1 MKISKEVKVG
11 ILASVTILASVWG
24 YKFLKGNNFLD
35 NSINLFTEVSNANQI
50 TKSAPVFFRGAQIGV
65 VAEIMFPQSS
75 VSKII
80 LKLNI
85 KEPIAIPKTAE
96 AVLFPNGVMGGT
108 AVEIVFDTPC
118 NGADCAKNN
127 DYLRGRKVNM
137 LTQMLGSPQEVKGY
151 FDVAK
156 TGVAEITDTLKAE
169 FDNPNSEMAKTF
181 RAMQATISN
190 LQATTAG
197 VNKLVNASTQTLSAS
212 LKNVESITANLQASN
227 AQISQILKNLETTTA
242 NFKNV
247 DFQKTANGANDAI
260 ADLRKTLQ
268 ASEKTVADLNTLT
281 AKLKQGEGTLGQ
293 LMTNDS
299 LYNNL
304 NSTLLQVNLLSQ
316 DFRLNPRRY
325 VNLNPFKKY
334 KPYVKPKDDPALKK

>member
-1 MKISKEVKVG
+1 MKISKEVKIG

-35 NSINLFTEVSNANQI
+35 NSVNLLTEVDNANQI
-50 TKSAPVFFRGAQIGV
+50 TKSAPVFFRGARIGV
-65 VAEIMFPQSS
+65 VGEIIFPKDNAL
-75 VSKII
+75 KII

-85 KEPIAIPKTAE
+85 KEQIAIPKTAE
-96 AVLFPNGVMGGT
+96 AVIFPNGVMGGT
-108 AVEIVFDTPC
+108 AVEIVFDKPC
-118 NGADCAKNN
+118 NGADCAQNN
-127 DYLRGRKVNM
+127 DYLHGRKVNM
-137 LTQMLGSPQEVKGY
+137 LTQMLGSPKDVEGY

-156 TGVAEITDTLKAE
+156 KGVADISDTLKAE
-169 FDNPNSEMAKTF
+169 FASPNSEMAKTF
-181 RAMQATISN
+181 RAMQATINN

-197 VNKLVNASTQTLSAS
+197 VNKLVNASATTLTAS

-227 AQISQILKNLETTTA
+227 AQISQILKNLEATTT

-247 DFQKTANGANDAI
+247 DLQKTANGANDAI

-268 ASEKTVADLNTLT
+268 ASEKTVADLNALT
-281 AKLKQGEGTLGQ
+281 AKLKQGEGTLGK

-304 NSTLLQVNLLSQ
+304 NTTLLQVNLLTQ

-325 VNLNPFKKY
+325 INFNPFKSY
-334 KPYVKPKDDPALKK
+334 KPYVKPQDDPALKQ

>member
-1 MKISKEVKVG
+1 MKISKEIKIG
-11 ILASVTILASVWG
+11 ILASATVIASVWG
-24 YKFLKGNNFLD
+24 YKFLKGNDLFD
-35 NSINLFTEVSNANQI
+35 NSINLLTEIDNANQI
-50 TKSAPVFFRGAQIGV
+50 TKSAPIFFRGAQIGV
-65 VAEIMFPQSS
+65 VSEIIFPQND
-75 VSKII
+75 VTKII

-85 KEPIAIPKTAE
+85 KEKIAIPKNAE

-108 AVEIVFDTPC
+108 AVEIVFDKPC
-118 NGADCAKNN
+118 KGDDCAKNN
-127 DYLRGRKVNM
+127 DRLVGRKVTM
-137 LTQMLGSPQEVKGY
+137 LAQMLGSPKDVKGY

-156 TGVAEITDTLKAE
+156 NGVAEISDTLKAE
-169 FDNPNSEMAKTF
+169 FNNPNSEFAKTF
-181 RAMQATISN
+181 RAMQATINN
-190 LQATTAG
+190 LQGATAG
-197 VNKLVNASTQTLSAS
+197 VNKLINVSAAS
-212 LKNVESITANLQASN
+212 LGTSLKSVESITANLQASN
-227 AQISQILKNLETTTA
+227 AQIAQILKNLETTTA

-299 LYNNL
+299 LYNSL